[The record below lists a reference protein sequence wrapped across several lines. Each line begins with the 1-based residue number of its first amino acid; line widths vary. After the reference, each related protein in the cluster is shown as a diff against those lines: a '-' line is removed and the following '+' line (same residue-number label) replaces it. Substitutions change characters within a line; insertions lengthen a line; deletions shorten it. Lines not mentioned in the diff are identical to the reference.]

1 MVTTIT
7 TTTTLIVTTVA
18 AAAFAIIAI
27 VTFIVVM
34 IQKEITSELES
45 TQAKRLSQALNIALV
60 PMLVIFFTIF
70 CAKIFDALK

>member
-7 TTTTLIVTTVA
+7 TTTTLTVTTVA

-34 IQKEITSELES
+34 VQKEITSELEGVR
-45 TQAKRLSQALNIALV
+45 AKRLSQALNIALV

-70 CAKIFDALK
+70 FAKIIDALN